1 MQDIQREKD
10 QANYETAE
18 KIKKLLA
25 ETIEF
30 SQKTAMASKRGGSIT
45 AENSP
50 RGSSTGRGDAG
61 VIRNLVGS
69 PDEKASRI
77 GGSGSKTTGGP

>member
-25 ETIEF
+25 ETLEL
-30 SQKTAMASKRGGSIT
+30 S
-45 AENSP
+45 
-50 RGSSTGRGDAG
+50 
-61 VIRNLVGS
+61 
-69 PDEKASRI
+69 
-77 GGSGSKTTGGP
+77 